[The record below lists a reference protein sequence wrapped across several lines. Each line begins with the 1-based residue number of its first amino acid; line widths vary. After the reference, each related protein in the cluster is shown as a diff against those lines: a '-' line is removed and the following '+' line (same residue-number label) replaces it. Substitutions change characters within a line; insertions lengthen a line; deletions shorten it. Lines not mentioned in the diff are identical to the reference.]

1 MNSVII
7 KIVFPLLFIF
17 IFSNCKDSGHYQS
30 INTTNTSKVSDET
43 HLVIAKELLDAG
55 TYSYV
60 KVSENNEEYW
70 VAIPKSTIEI
80 GKEYYYKGGMKM
92 VNFESK
98 ELNKTFD
105 VVWFLDGLFKKDQE
119 KTVYSYKQ
127 KIKTP
132 EVTETIE
139 QPENGT
145 SIEKLF
151 SNPEAFSGKEIIIRG
166 KVVKVNENIMNL
178 NWVHLKDGTN
188 FNIKNDITISTL
200 DTVKLGD
207 ILTFKG
213 QVTLDKDFGYGY
225 IYPVLIENGQVIK

>member
-80 GKEYYYKGGMKM
+80 GNLRRTKKKP
-92 VNFESK
+92 SIAI
-98 ELNKTFD
+98 NK
-105 VVWFLDGLFKKDQE
+105 
-119 KTVYSYKQ
+119 
-127 KIKTP
+127 
-132 EVTETIE
+132 
-139 QPENGT
+139 
-145 SIEKLF
+145 
-151 SNPEAFSGKEIIIRG
+151 
-166 KVVKVNENIMNL
+166 
-178 NWVHLKDGTN
+178 
-188 FNIKNDITISTL
+188 
-200 DTVKLGD
+200 
-207 ILTFKG
+207 ILR
-213 QVTLDKDFGYGY
+213 L
-225 IYPVLIENGQVIK
+225 LR